1 MGEEEWQELH
11 DESGH
16 VYYFNTRTGVSQ
28 WEAPT
33 WIEESDSVS
42 GSVYYVHSVTGEAQV
57 SDWFFTSCFSLVG
70 TFVCLHSYGSFRS
83 CFFFL
88 TGGSSLSL

>member
-1 MGEEEWQELH
+1 MGEEEQWEELH

-42 GSVYYVHSVTGEAQV
+42 GSVYYVNSVTGEAQV
-57 SDWFFTSCFSLVG
+57 SD
-70 TFVCLHSYGSFRS
+70 
-83 CFFFL
+83 
-88 TGGSSLSL
+88 